1 MFKNPCMLFLLS
13 TLLMSPNFSSAA
25 NINPGSEKYVSVV
38 IRLPAG
44 EAENSKIL
52 ADLVPGKMLGNAVI
66 TNVDDGDDVALIR
79 SLRKEYRNICEA
91 SVNKMTDLRTALNDP
106 AIEISSNCDYLSVRV
121 QKNVA
126 AKIIDLIP
134 RE

>member
-13 TLLMSPNFSSAA
+13 TLLVSPNFSSAA
-25 NINPGSEKYVSVV
+25 NFGSEKYVSVV

-44 EAENSKIL
+44 AAEDPKIL
-52 ADLVPGKMLGNAVI
+52 AELAPGKMLGNAVI
-66 TNVDDGDDVALIR
+66 TDIDDGDDVAIIR
-79 SLRKEYRNICEA
+79 TLREEYRKICEK
-91 SVNKMTDLRTALNDP
+91 SEVEILNLKKEINDP
-106 AIEISSNCDYLSVRV
+106 ALTISSNCDYLSVRV